1 MQLFHTSPEATITP
15 SKSGRFDEFLF
26 FSSSIYVMTAGEHHV
41 FTAEVDE
48 SDIIEAGSLWYQE
61 NWEAARPFIA
71 ELMNRLSIEEVD
83 AMVLLDES
91 ISIYDMDFDVEPEDL
106 ADESWNIQR
115 LTAKCAKALGF
126 IGVQVEDEQGA
137 AYMIDAFQIKMEASE

>member
-1 MQLFHTSPEATITP
+1 MKLFHTSPEATITP
-15 SKSGRFDEFLF
+15 RKSGRFDEFLF

-61 NWEAARPFIA
+61 NWEAARPFIT
-71 ELMNRLSIEEVD
+71 ELMNRLSIDEDD
-83 AMVLLDES
+83 AMALLDES
-91 ISIYDMDFDVEPEDL
+91 VSIYDIDVDIEPADL

-137 AYMIDAFQIKMEASE
+137 AYMIDIYKVKIEKE